1 MKAKTPYLL
10 ALSLTGVLGL
20 GVGLAVP
27 RLLPL
32 ATPPVKAQTQ
42 QTQTQG
48 IRTQDTQTL
57 NRLNEDFIAISEA
70 VTPAVV
76 SISMS
81 KILKSQGLH
90 PQIPEE
96 FEEFFGFPFPQ
107 QPRGDQKQSGV
118 GSGVIVDAAKGYILT
133 NNHVVADADE
143 IKVTLSDR
151 RTFKAKIIG
160 TDPRTDLAVI
170 QVNGAKDLK
179 QVNLGNS
186 NQLEVGE
193 WVLAIGNPFGLSST
207 VTAGIISAKG
217 RANVGVAD
225 FEDFI
230 QTDAAIN
237 PGNSGGA
244 LVNIKGEL
252 IGINTAIATRS
263 KGYMGIGFAIPSN
276 MARQVMENLI
286 SKGRVSRSQLGVF
299 IQPLDDAMAQGLGL
313 KDSRE
318 GILVSGVVGGSP
330 ADKVGIRKY
339 DVILRL
345 NGQKV
350 SDSNQFRNQVAMTTP
365 GTVIEIELLRN
376 GQRLIVKPQLQE
388 QDSTTRNAEQQVAPA
403 LADKKGFQVQELS
416 PVIRQQLQLP
426 DGLQGVVVTQISQT
440 SPAFEKGLREGDVI
454 TEVNRRPV
462 RSLAQFNAEMA
473 RLRSGSVVL
482 MAVQREQSSV
492 VIAFELP

>member
-1 MKAKTPYLL
+1 MKRTTPYLL

-20 GVGLAVP
+20 GVGLAAP
-27 RLLPL
+27 HLAPL
-32 ATPPVKAQTQ
+32 VTPPVEAQT
-42 QTQTQG
+42 
-48 IRTQDTQTL
+48 RNVPTL
-57 NRLNEDFIAISEA
+57 NKLNEDFIAISET

-81 KILKSQGLH
+81 KTLKSPGRNH

-96 FEEFFGFPFPQ
+96 FEEFFGLPSQPQ
-107 QPRGDQKQSGV
+107 GPQKQQGV
-118 GSGVIVDAAKGYILT
+118 GSGVVVDAAKGYILT

-179 QVNLGNS
+179 QVALGDS
-186 NQLEVGE
+186 KDLEVGE

-276 MARQVMENLI
+276 MAKQVMQNLI
-286 SKGRVSRSQLGVF
+286 SKGKVSRSQLGVF
-299 IQPLDDAMAQGLGL
+299 IQALDDSMAQGLGL

-318 GILVSGVVGGSP
+318 GILVSGVMAGSP
-330 ADKVGIRKY
+330 ADKAGLKKY

-345 NGQKV
+345 NGKTV
-350 SDSNQFRNQVAMTTP
+350 NDSNQFRNQVAMTPAGSTL
-365 GTVIEIELLRN
+365 EIEVLRN
-376 GQRLIVKPQLQE
+376 GQRLTFKPQLRE
-388 QDSTTRNAEQQVAPA
+388 MESGGKNNANNQAPELNDKRGFQILELNPA
-403 LADKKGFQVQELS
+403 L
-416 PVIRQQLQLP
+416 RQQLQVP
-426 DGLQGVVVTQISQT
+426 AQVEGVVVNQV
-440 SPAFEKGLREGDVI
+440 SPLSDAYEKGLREGDII
-454 TEVNRRPV
+454 TEVNRKPV
-462 RSLAQFNAEMA
+462 KSSEQFNSIFNQ
-473 RLRSGSVVL
+473 LKSGDVVL
-482 MAVQREQSSV
+482 LSVQREMASI

>member
-1 MKAKTPYLL
+1 MKVKPPYLL
-10 ALSLTGVLGL
+10 ALSLTGVIGL
-20 GVGLAVP
+20 GIGLIVP
-27 RLLPL
+27 RPLPL
-32 ATPPVKAQTQ
+32 ATPPVEAQIQPTHTQ
-42 QTQTQG
+42 N
-48 IRTQDTQTL
+48 IQTL
-57 NRLNEDFIAISEA
+57 NRLNQDFIAISQA

-81 KILKSQGLH
+81 KIIKSQGNYF
-90 PQIPEE
+90 QIPEE
-96 FEEFFGFPFPQ
+96 FEDFFGIPFPQ
-107 QPRGDQKQSGV
+107 PPRGNQKQSGV

-151 RTFKAKIIG
+151 RTFKARVIG

-179 QVNLGNS
+179 QVQLGDS

-263 KGYMGIGFAIPSN
+263 RGYMGIGFAIPSN
-276 MARQVMENLI
+276 MAKQVMQSLI

-318 GILVSGVVGGSP
+318 GILVSGVVAGSP
-330 ADKVGIRKY
+330 ADKAGIRKY

-345 NGQKV
+345 NGQNV
-350 SDSNQFRNQVAMTTP
+350 NDTNHFRNQVAMTPP

-376 GQRLIVKPQLQE
+376 GQRLTVKPQLREQE
-388 QDSTTRNAEQQVAPA
+388 NENAAEQQVTQD
-403 LADKKGFQVQELS
+403 LEDKKGFQVQDLT
-416 PVIRQQLQLP
+416 PMIRRQLKLP
-426 DGLQGVVVTQISQT
+426 ENLQGVVVTDVSQT

-454 TEVNRRPV
+454 TEINRRPV
-462 RSLAQFNAEMA
+462 KSVAQFNQEMS
-473 RLRSGSVVL
+473 RLKSKDVVL
-482 MAVQREQSSV
+482 LSVQRENASV
-492 VIAFELP
+492 IIAFELP

>member
-1 MKAKTPYLL
+1 MKSKLPYL
-10 ALSLTGVLGL
+10 LSLTGLLGL
-20 GVGLAVP
+20 GAGLAAP
-27 RLLPL
+27 QLLSL
-32 ATPPVKAQTQ
+32 SVPPVVAQTQ
-42 QTQTQG
+42 G
-48 IRTQDTQTL
+48 LQTL
-57 NRLNEDFIAISEA
+57 NKLNDDFIAISES

-76 SISMS
+76 SIAMS
-81 KILKSQGLH
+81 KTVKSRSA
-90 PQIPEE
+90 QIPEE
-96 FEEFFGFPFPQ
+96 FEEFFGMPFP
-107 QPRGDQKQSGV
+107 QPRGDQKQQGV

-151 RTFKAKIIG
+151 RTFKARIIG

-170 QVNGAKDLK
+170 QVKDAKNLK
-179 QVNLGNS
+179 QVALGDS
-186 NQLEVGE
+186 KSLEVGE

-299 IQPLDDAMAQGLGL
+299 IQPLDESMAQGLGL
-313 KDSRE
+313 KDNRE
-318 GILVSGVVGGSP
+318 GILVSGVMPGSP
-330 ADKVGIRKY
+330 AEQAGIRKY

-345 NGQKV
+345 NGR
-350 SDSNQFRNQVAMTTP
+350 SINDSNQFRNQVALTAP
-365 GTVIEIELLRN
+365 GSNIEIDLLRN
-376 GQRLIVKPQLQE
+376 GQLMTVKPLLREQE
-388 QDSTTRNAEQQVAPA
+388 ASAKNAENMPAPA
-403 LADKKGFQVQELS
+403 LSDKRGFQVQELT
-416 PVIRQQLQLP
+416 PELRQQLQLP
-426 DGLQGVVVTQISQT
+426 AHVQGVVVTQVNQT
-440 SPAFEKGLREGDVI
+440 SQAFEKGLREGDVI
-454 TEVNRRPV
+454 TELNRKPV
-462 RSLAQFNAEMA
+462 RSLSQFKAEFA
-473 RLRSGSVVL
+473 RLKSGAVAL
-482 MAVQREQSSV
+482 MAVQREQSAI
-492 VIAFELP
+492 VIAFTLP

>member
-1 MKAKTPYLL
+1 MKRNTPYLL
-10 ALSLTGVLGL
+10 ALSLTGILGL
-20 GVGLAVP
+20 GVGLAAPQLTSLV
-27 RLLPL
+27 
-32 ATPPVKAQTQ
+32 TPPVEAQTSQ
-42 QTQTQG
+42 SQKSVP
-48 IRTQDTQTL
+48 TL
-57 NRLNEDFIAISEA
+57 NKLNEDFIAISET

-81 KILKSQGLH
+81 KTLKAPSRSH
-90 PQIPEE
+90 PQVPEE
-96 FEEFFGFPFPQ
+96 FEEFFGAPFPA
-107 QPRGDQKQSGV
+107 PRGEQKQQGV

-170 QVNGAKDLK
+170 QVSGAKGLR
-179 QVNLGNS
+179 QASLGDS
-186 NQLEVGE
+186 KDLEVGE

-276 MARQVMENLI
+276 MAKQVMQSLI
-286 SKGRVSRSQLGVF
+286 NKGKVSRAQLGVF
-299 IQPLDDAMAQGLGL
+299 IQPLDDSMAQGLGL

-318 GILVSGVVGGSP
+318 GILVSGVVNGSP
-330 ADKVGIRKY
+330 ADKAGIKKY
-339 DVILRL
+339 DVILKL
-345 NGQKV
+345 NGK
-350 SDSNQFRNQVAMTTP
+350 SINDSNQFRNQVAMTP
-365 GTVIEIELLRN
+365 SGSSVEIEILRN
-376 GQRLIVKPQLQE
+376 GKTMTFKPLLREMENTGKAAENMQTPALQDKRGFQLQ
-388 QDSTTRNAEQQVAPA
+388 DLNPT
-403 LADKKGFQVQELS
+403 L
-416 PVIRQQLQLP
+416 RQQLQVP
-426 DGLQGVVVTQISQT
+426 PALQGVVVTDVSPSSQ
-440 SPAFEKGLREGDVI
+440 AYEKGLREGDLI
-454 TEVNRRPV
+454 TEINRAPV
-462 RSLAQFNAEMA
+462 RSLAQFNAEFNK
-473 RLRSGSVVL
+473 LKSGDVAL
-482 MAVQREQSSV
+482 LAVQREQASV
-492 VIAFELP
+492 VIAFEIP